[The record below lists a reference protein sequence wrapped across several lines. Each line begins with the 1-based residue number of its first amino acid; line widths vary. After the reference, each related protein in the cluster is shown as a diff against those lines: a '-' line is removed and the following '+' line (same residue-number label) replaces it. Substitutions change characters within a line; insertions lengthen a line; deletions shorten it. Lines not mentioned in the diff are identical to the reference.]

1 MDFGKA
7 LEALKSGKKVCRTN
21 WNGKNQ
27 YLFLAK
33 DAEFHTDANIGD
45 LQNQDIELP
54 PFICIKTTRN
64 QIQCGWLASQSD
76 MLSDDWQIVE

>member
-45 LQNQDIELP
+45 LQNKDIELP

>member
-27 YLFLAK
+27 YLFLEK
-33 DAEFHTDANIGD
+33 GAEFHADAIIVD
-45 LQNQDIELP
+45 LQNQGIEVP
-54 PFICIKTTRN
+54 PFICIKTTRS
-64 QIQCGWLASQSD
+64 QIQCGWRASQSD
-76 MLSDDWQIVE
+76 ILSDDWQILE